1 MFAVEAGPNAHVETS
16 GLQRRAFLGWLSASG
31 ALVAGAGLTACQ
43 QTPRI
48 YDMQV
53 SRDTG
58 CPCCHV
64 WTEQIEKTGRFR
76 ITLVD
81 APDLPAF
88 KRRLGVPAGLGS
100 CHTSVV
106 DRLVVEGHVPAA
118 DILRLLDQ
126 RPASVQGIAV
136 PGMPR
141 GSPGMEQPNGV
152 VDAYDVIAFHRDG
165 GQSIFSTY
173 PGNQ

>member
-1 MFAVEAGPNAHVETS
+1 MAENAHL
-16 GLQRRAFLGWLSASG
+16 GRRTVLRWLSATT
-31 ALVAGAGLTACQ
+31 ALAATTGVAACQ

-53 SRDTG
+53 SRDAG

-64 WTEQIEKTGRFR
+64 WTELMQATGRFR
-76 ITLVD
+76 VTMVD

-88 KRRLGVPAGLGS
+88 KQQLGVPASLGS
-100 CHTSVV
+100 CHTAVIGTY
-106 DRLVVEGHVPAA
+106 VVEGHVPAE

-126 RPASVQGIAV
+126 RPAGVRGIAV

-141 GSPGMEQPNGV
+141 GSPGMEQPNGAV
-152 VDAYDVIAFHRDG
+152 VPYEVIAFGVDG
-165 GQSIFSTY
+165 SQSVFSRY
-173 PGNQ
+173 AGSR